1 VPTVRPNA
9 RSLVVDL
16 AHRLAE
22 EFDTVPLPMVGR
34 AVRSATSAAALFGE
48 DLALALPTIER
59 LAREDL
65 NALAEA
71 VHPALR
77 A

>member
-1 VPTVRPNA
+1 
-9 RSLVVDL
+9 
-16 AHRLAE
+16 
-22 EFDTVPLPMVGR
+22 MVGR
-34 AVRSATSAAALFGE
+34 AVRSATSAAVLFGE

-65 NALAEA
+65 TALAEA
-71 VHPALR
+71 VRPALR

>member
-9 RSLVVDL
+9 TTLVLDL

-34 AVRSATSAAALFGE
+34 VVKSATSAAALFGE
-48 DLALALPTIER
+48 DVALALPTIER

-65 NALAEA
+65 VALREA
-71 VHPALR
+71 VQPALP